1 MGHQYQMKI
10 VDALTFNKELDLL
23 EGRLEY
29 LYNHV
34 EYFLIVESNYT
45 HTGKEKP
52 LYFAENASR
61 FAKYA
66 DKILP
71 CRLIV
76 DKNYDFTD
84 SWKLENQQ
92 RDFISLCLDS
102 FDANDVIMVSD
113 ADEIPDRSQFANL
126 RELMKSNNIVRF
138 NQRMF
143 YYNLSTRLASF
154 PTWGASYAAKKHY
167 LNAKTANGLRMG
179 CREET
184 DGAINAGWHLTYFMA
199 PEQIKNKL
207 ESFAHSVYNTD
218 YYKDLVRIQACIEE
232 RRDLFDREDHE
243 FEEVDP
249 DTYFPEEFL
258 EVFDKWK

>member
-34 EYFLIVESNYT
+34 DYFLIVESNYT

-167 LNAKTANGLRMG
+167 L
-179 CREET
+179 
-184 DGAINAGWHLTYFMA
+184 
-199 PEQIKNKL
+199 
-207 ESFAHSVYNTD
+207 
-218 YYKDLVRIQACIEE
+218 
-232 RRDLFDREDHE
+232 
-243 FEEVDP
+243 
-249 DTYFPEEFL
+249 
-258 EVFDKWK
+258 